1 LQRAEVLHIRL
12 SFIRHR
18 SRIGISFVPAKGA
31 AHTGGYMQE
40 KITYKDS
47 GVDIDRANSFVERI
61 KPLIKAASRREV
73 MSGIGGFGGL
83 FHLDISK
90 IKNPVLVSSTD
101 GVGTKLKIAQM
112 MDKHDT
118 VGIDLVAMSVNDVVV
133 QGAEPLFFLDYIATG
148 KLHVETTVQIVEGV
162 VRGCQD
168 AGCALIGGETAE
180 MPGFYPDGEYDLAGF
195 CVGVVEADKL
205 IDGSDIRVGDRI
217 IGIASSGLHSNGF
230 SLARRVLFEG
240 GKLRPEDKIESLD
253 EPLGLALLKPTRIY
267 VKSIINLIKNF
278 NIRGIVHITGG
289 GFTDNIP
296 RIVPGPCRAVIHKGS
311 WPIPPIFDLIRKV
324 GGVEDEEMFRVFN
337 MGIGMMIIVA
347 EKDHAEILDRLEKLG
362 EKAYT
367 LGTIE
372 MRENEQPTV
381 SYVM

>member
-1 LQRAEVLHIRL
+1 
-12 SFIRHR
+12 
-18 SRIGISFVPAKGA
+18 
-31 AHTGGYMQE
+31 MQE
-40 KITYKDS
+40 KLTYKES
-47 GVDIDRANSFVERI
+47 GVDIDRANSFVEKI
-61 KPLIKAASRREV
+61 KPMIKAASRREM

-90 IKNPVLVSSTD
+90 NRDPILVSSTD

-148 KLHVETTVQIVEGV
+148 KLLVETAVQIVEGV
-162 VRGCQD
+162 VRGCQE

-205 IDGSDIRVGDRI
+205 IDGSEIRVGDRI

-240 GKLRPEDKIESLD
+240 GEFRPEDKIDSLD
-253 EPLGLALLKPTRIY
+253 ETLGLTLLKPTRIY
-267 VKSIINLIKNF
+267 VKPILNLIKNF

-296 RIVPGPCRAVIHKGS
+296 RIVPGPCRAAIRKGS
-311 WPIPPIFDLIRKV
+311 WLIPPIFDLIRKV
-324 GGVEDEEMFRVFN
+324 GAVEEEEMFRVFN
-337 MGIGMMIIVA
+337 MGIGMIIIVA
-347 EKDHAEILDRLEKLG
+347 EKDQTEILERLEKLG
-362 EKAYT
+362 ERAYPI
-367 LGTIE
+367 GVIE
-372 MRENEQPTV
+372 KRENSQPTV
-381 SYVM
+381 SFMP

>member
-1 LQRAEVLHIRL
+1 
-12 SFIRHR
+12 
-18 SRIGISFVPAKGA
+18 
-31 AHTGGYMQE
+31 M
-40 KITYKDS
+40 
-47 GVDIDRANSFVERI
+47 
-61 KPLIKAASRREV
+61 

-90 IKNPVLVSSTD
+90 NKDPVLVSSTD

-148 KLHVETTVQIVEGV
+148 KLLVETTVQIVEGV
-162 VRGCQD
+162 VRGCQE

-195 CVGVVEADKL
+195 CVGVVDADKL
-205 IDGSDIRVGDRI
+205 IDGSEIRVGDRI

-230 SLARRVLFEG
+230 SLARRVLFEE
-240 GKLRPEDKIESLD
+240 GKLHPEDKIEGLD
-253 EPLGLALLKPTRIY
+253 ECLGLALLKPTKIY
-267 VKSIINLIKNF
+267 VKSILNLIKNF

-296 RIVPGPCRAVIHKGS
+296 RIVPGPCRAVIRKGS
-311 WPIPPIFDLIRKV
+311 WPVPPIFDLIRRV
-324 GGVEDEEMFRVFN
+324 GGVDEEEMLRVFN
-337 MGIGMMIIVA
+337 MGIGMIIIVA
-347 EKDHAEILDRLEKLG
+347 EMDHAEILERLENLG
-362 EKAYT
+362 EKAYA
-367 LGTIE
+367 LGVIE
-372 MRENEQPTV
+372 KRENDQPTV
-381 SYVM
+381 SFVS

>member
-1 LQRAEVLHIRL
+1 
-12 SFIRHR
+12 
-18 SRIGISFVPAKGA
+18 
-31 AHTGGYMQE
+31 MQE
-40 KITYKDS
+40 KMTYKDS

-61 KPLIKAASRREV
+61 KPLIKATSRREM

-90 IKNPVLVSSTD
+90 NRDPVLVSSTD

-148 KLHVETTVQIVEGV
+148 KLLVETTVQIVEGV
-162 VRGCQD
+162 VRGCQE

-195 CVGVVEADKL
+195 CVGVVDADKL
-205 IDGSDIRVGDRI
+205 IDGSEIRVGDRI

-230 SLARRVLFEG
+230 SLARRVLFEE
-240 GKLRPEDKIESLD
+240 GKLHPEDKIEGLD
-253 EPLGLALLKPTRIY
+253 ECLGLALLKPTKIY
-267 VKSIINLIKNF
+267 VKSILNLIKNF

-296 RIVPGPCRAVIHKGS
+296 RIVPGPCRAVIRKGS
-311 WPIPPIFDLIRKV
+311 WSAPPIFDLIRRV
-324 GGVEDEEMFRVFN
+324 GGVAEEEMLRVFN
-337 MGIGMMIIVA
+337 MGIGMIIIVA
-347 EKDHAEILDRLEKLG
+347 ETDHAEILERLEKLG
-362 EKAYT
+362 EKAYA
-367 LGTIE
+367 LGVIE
-372 MRENEQPTV
+372 KRENDQPTV
-381 SYVM
+381 SFVS

>member
-1 LQRAEVLHIRL
+1 
-12 SFIRHR
+12 
-18 SRIGISFVPAKGA
+18 
-31 AHTGGYMQE
+31 MQG
-40 KITYKDS
+40 KITYRDS
-47 GVDIDRANSFVERI
+47 GVDIDRANTFVERI
-61 KPLIKAASRREV
+61 KPLIKATSRRE
-73 MSGIGGFGGL
+73 MMGSIGGFGGL

-90 IKNPVLVSSTD
+90 IKDPVLVSSTD

-118 VGIDLVAMSVNDVVV
+118 IGIDLVAMSVNDVVV
-133 QGAEPLFFLDYIATG
+133 QGAEPLFFLDYISTG
-148 KLHVETTVQIVEGV
+148 KLVLEKTIQIVEGV

-168 AGCALIGGETAE
+168 TGCALVGGETAE

-205 IDGSDIRVGDRI
+205 IDGSEIRVGDRI

-230 SLARRVLFEG
+230 SLARRVLFEE
-240 GKLRPEDKIESLD
+240 GKLHLDDKIEGID
-253 EPLGLALLKPTRIY
+253 ESIGLALLKPTRIY
-267 VKSIINLIKNF
+267 VKSILNLIKNF

-296 RIVPGPCRAVIHKGS
+296 RIVPGPCQAVIRSGC

-324 GGVEDEEMFRVFN
+324 GCVDEEEMFRVFN
-337 MGIGMMIIVA
+337 MGIGMIIIVA
-347 EKDHAEILDRLEKLG
+347 EKDHAEILERLEKLG
-362 EKAYT
+362 EKAYA

-372 MRENEQPTV
+372 KRETDQPTV
-381 SYVM
+381 SFVS